1 MKARTLTILIA
12 VVALAVVIF
21 LLASRQSAQPT
32 AENAD
37 VTMTLD
43 IPPEMLSVGEAQLTI
58 TLRRSDGTPIDDA
71 RLQVIGNMDHAGM
84 IPVERE
90 VQGGSDGRYEVPFE
104 WTMGGG
110 WIVTVNAAL
119 PNNEGQISQDFE
131 FFVDAVSRQSVI
143 NQTPQDTIT
152 PTPNTP

>member
-1 MKARTLTILIA
+1 MKARTLTLLIA
-12 VVALAVVIF
+12 VVALAVVVF
-21 LLASRQSAQPT
+21 LLTSRQPLQPT
-32 AENAD
+32 AESTD

-43 IPPEMLSVGEAQLTI
+43 VPPEMLSVGDAQLTI
-58 TLRRSDGTPIDDA
+58 TLHDSDGTPIDDA

-84 IPVERE
+84 MPVERE
-90 VQGGSDGRYEVPFE
+90 VQGGSGGRYAVPFE

-110 WIVTVNAAL
+110 WIVTVNASL
-119 PNNEGQISQDFE
+119 PNDGGQISHEFE

-143 NQTPQDTIT
+143 NQTPQDPAT